1 MPGSTLPAATAL
13 LLAGLLLAGCARAPA
28 AEESG
33 AAPPSAA
40 SAGPAAGD
48 DPELAAL
55 QRLRAPEACRLLAP
69 EQLAQVFPGQRFEV
83 QQALP
88 PRLSGYAWDSRCSY
102 AAGIGSIAQAPTTP
116 THTVDLFVRTPA
128 SPEKAR
134 ANLAERHRQALTTT
148 GYQPLPQLGEDAHAV
163 SQTGLVSVWL
173 VKGGSELQLNASDIQ
188 TPNAEKLRRLVALAQ
203 AL

>member
-1 MPGSTLPAATAL
+1 MPAATAL

-28 AEESG
+28 AEDSA
-33 AAPPSAA
+33 AAPPAAA
-40 SAGPAAGD
+40 SSTPTAGTGAGD

-55 QRLRAPEACRLLAP
+55 RRLHPPEACQLLPVA
-69 EQLAQVFPGQRFEV
+69 QLGTVFPGQSFKV

-128 SPEKAR
+128 TPEKAR